1 MDNVMK
7 EALDVAPKSPVP
19 ASNSVSSPGV
29 METPPAVS
37 LCLRAPLVLHNLL
50 CVPMLYRIADRQ
62 VGRGGFIGLVAE
74 SSRAWGAADS
84 ENFLRT

>member
-62 VGRGGFIGLVAE
+62 VGRGGLLVWLLSHPAL
-74 SSRAWGAADS
+74 GVQQI
-84 ENFLRT
+84 LRIF